1 MTETKRLERDM
12 KTSEI
17 YVAVQQ
23 MALTGKIRLRVQGL
37 DSDGEPV
44 DVYFEPDTLAKL
56 MENANNVMEVT
67 VKVGG

>member
-1 MTETKRLERDM
+1 M

-44 DVYFEPDTLAKL
+44 DVYFEPGTLARL
-56 MENANNVMEVT
+56 MEDANNVMEVT
-67 VKVGG
+67 VKVEG